1 MTKTSQGNS
10 FISDVPHVSVAPMMD
25 WTDRHCRY
33 FHRLISPHVR
43 LYTEMVTTGAMI
55 HGDCERFLR
64 FNAEEHPV
72 ALQLGG
78 SDPKAL
84 AECAKIGEDF
94 GYDEINLNCG
104 CPSDRVQSGNFGAC
118 LMAEPELVAECY
130 TAMANTV
137 DIPVTIKCRIAIDEE
152 EEFPFLNK
160 FIDTISKAGCKNFI
174 VHARK
179 AWLSGLSPKE
189 NRDTPPLRYDIVS
202 DIKNLYPDLNF
213 VLNGGI
219 KTIEETQKNLSV
231 FDGVMI
237 GREAYSN
244 PYILAEIER
253 KVFGNHDIQGRK
265 KIALAMIPYIERQQ
279 KDYGVPVKSI
289 TRHMIGLFHHQ
300 PGAKQWRRY
309 ISENAHQADSAKDL
323 IEGAL
328 QAAEKAAAAKRLA
341 A

>member
-1 MTKTSQGNS
+1 MSQGNR
-10 FISDVPHVSVAPMMD
+10 FIGDTPHISIAPMMD

-64 FNAEEHPV
+64 FNAEEPPV

-78 SDPKAL
+78 SDPAAL
-84 AECAKIGEDF
+84 AECAKIGEDY

-130 TAMANTV
+130 AAMAEKV

-160 FIDTISKAGCKNFI
+160 FIESISKAGCQNFI

-179 AWLSGLSPKE
+179 AWLNGLSPKE
-189 NRDTPPLRYDIVS
+189 NRDIPPLRHDIVS
-202 DIKNLYPDLNF
+202 QIKTLYPDLNF

-219 KTIEETQKNLSV
+219 KTLEQTQENLDA

-244 PYILAEIER
+244 PYLLSELEQEIY
-253 KVFGNHDIQGRK
+253 GNTSIKSRED
-265 KIALAMIPYIERQQ
+265 IALSMIPYIERQQ
-279 KDYGVPVKSI
+279 KDYGTPVKSI
-289 TRHMIGLFHHQ
+289 TRHMIGLYHQ
-300 PGAKQWRRY
+300 IPGAKQWRRY
-309 ISENAHQADSAKDL
+309 ISENAHTADNAETL
-323 IEGAL
+323 IKGAL
-328 QAAEKAAAAKRLA
+328 EAADISNNRRFAA
-341 A
+341 